1 MKQVIPPAKV
11 KRLGISLRNIGAGA
25 TLGAALG
32 VAALAPCTVYAAQQQ
47 PPAPCHPNP
56 HAAEDRE
63 TILNRGDIRRLPDA
77 LETRLAELAGRPHS
91 QLPTQA
97 YAEAATQRKEFAG
110 QAAQAVQSEIDRQA
124 ARQAKT
130 GA

>member
-11 KRLGISLRNIGAGA
+11 KRLRISLRNIGAGA

-56 HAAEDRE
+56 HAAEDFAPGQKAWV
-63 TILNRGDIRRLPDA
+63 LSGFLVPVNPA
-77 LETRLAELAGRPHS
+77 VPASAGRDS
-91 QLPTQA
+91 D
-97 YAEAATQRKEFAG
+97 
-110 QAAQAVQSEIDRQA
+110 DR
-124 ARQAKT
+124 
-130 GA
+130 